1 MIDLEPDYKKEYEEL
16 TKKVEFFAGIMT
28 LVGVV
33 GLVAI
38 LLNFIIK
45 SIL

>member
-16 TKKVEFFAGIMT
+16 NRKVEFFVGIMT
-28 LVGVV
+28 IVGAVCV
-33 GLVAI
+33 IAT

-45 SIL
+45 SI